1 MFMIVLLFAAL
12 ATINVLANLINTC
25 HQFNNNNTSQNT
37 QCSQQLM
44 FGVIKITMNKSDV
57 SDKQK
62 ESMMYDVIFTD
73 KNLEKKL
80 RKQNALRLGIVDIDT
95 CINKDHYHT
104 RTKVMTLGK

>member
-1 MFMIVLLFAAL
+1 
-12 ATINVLANLINTC
+12 
-25 HQFNNNNTSQNT
+25 
-37 QCSQQLM
+37 
-44 FGVIKITMNKSDV
+44 
-57 SDKQK
+57 
-62 ESMMYDVIFTD
+62 MYDVIFTD